1 MMEGNDVYSLKNI
14 IYMIKMCT
22 YKGTEEQ
29 PRMQANDV
37 DSLKHETYVYWLHVL
52 KRARNNDQPEAIFN
66 SRPRLNH
73 LKTFPIEW
81 NQTSFQV
88 WVGIVPDE
96 SRPSSHTR
104 KHIRRLKPT

>member
-22 YKGTEEQ
+22 YKGKEKQ

-52 KRARNNDQPEAIFN
+52 KRTRNNDQLSTNVQF
-66 SRPRLNH
+66 SSQ
-73 LKTFPIEW
+73 IELSD
-81 NQTSFQV
+81 N
-88 WVGIVPDE
+88 I
-96 SRPSSHTR
+96 SH
-104 KHIRRLKPT
+104 